1 MYQALWL
8 LLETLGSLLATACV
22 LRAYLNW
29 LGLGARNQVGQFVIA
44 VTEWIVRPLRGVL
57 PAARKG
63 PRSVDWA
70 SLLAALVLAIVLA
83 IVYIMIFG
91 RGRTPAFGAVVLL
104 AVFWLVKWSLWLLTA
119 MVLLL
124 AVLSWVNPHA
134 PIAPTIDALTQ
145 PFLAPIRRIV
155 PLIGGVDLS
164 PLVLILLLQL
174 ALTLLQS
181 AMPSFMALAA

>member
-1 MYQALWL
+1 MHQALWF

-22 LRAYLNW
+22 LRAYLTW
-29 LGLGARNQVGQFVIA
+29 LGLGPRNPIGQFVIA

-63 PRSVDWA
+63 PRSLDWA
-70 SLLAALVLAIVLA
+70 SLVAALVLALALA
-83 IVYIMIFG
+83 IAFIMIFG
-91 RGRTPAFGAVVLL
+91 RGRAPAFGAVLLL
-104 AVFWLVKWSLWLLTA
+104 AVFWLVEWSLWLLTA
-119 MVLLL
+119 LVLLL

-134 PIAPTIDALTQ
+134 PIAPTVDALTQ
-145 PFLAPIRRIV
+145 PFLAPIRRFV

-174 ALTLLQS
+174 ALTMLKS
-181 AMPSFMALAA
+181 MVPSFMAIAA